1 MSEEIK
7 TYEQRNLWIDGSGM
21 FYINTPTGTQIMV
34 MMRDGKATSIDLH
47 GMDEVP
53 VSLFTD
59 KKVSKKTRKLTVPA
73 DKWTDGFDFKVVKLT
88 VGE

>member
-1 MSEEIK
+1 
-7 TYEQRNLWIDGSGM
+7 
-21 FYINTPTGTQIMV
+21 
-34 MMRDGKATSIDLH
+34 H